1 MSTAEEDTTNYNNC
15 SDNESSHSKDVKQ
28 ETNEVA
34 LQKQKT
40 ATSATVEAEEEDHQH
55 EDVEIEH
62 EVHEHEVEFADEA
75 EKSTASPCSVPEPE
89 HCSFRTPPPPVQQS
103 SAPGDSMP
111 MSQSELLGK
120 FPQDEPQSAASCSSS
135 HSVASVEVERS
146 CMETRGLVNVKWD
159 ITRKNKASIVIDG
172 YKMTESRAGK
182 DGRVFWRCSKR
193 FCPATA
199 ISLAQRLVSV
209 RQVDAR
215 RFHNHPPTGKEEF
228 FRGDFANPGT
238 PTQVTIK
245 WPVTRLSVTG
255 SLDVDDNPAA
265 AASVVEDSHPASEDL
280 EGGGS
285 NSKKNLS
292 IKRSALLRRRRERRR
307 GEQQQQQ
314 LCRNADG
321 ASAVEEAGGLQV
333 ADDCLLDADSTAL
346 SGGGPGLQY
355 RDSSLLL
362 GSSAESVDAPQAK
375 RVRHESLEDLAS
387 IQQRLTDSLS
397 GVAGLETAQGGGG
410 LQALATAAG
419 FHGNS
424 YSTGCSSNSVSTASV
439 APLLRGL
446 KSTPSAASSGSSS
459 HQHQQQVLL
468 HQQHQHLQGLDSQ
481 TQKALLAM
489 ALNGFNSQQQS
500 QQPPPPP
507 PPYNPIFNPPPQ
519 QQQQHLS
526 LSSQQF
532 PHQSSSAAAANL
544 FSLAAV
550 GSHSSSPLK
559 EALSQID
566 NSQLRRQL
574 RRLENYFRSGI
585 VAVSE
590 AILRQSV
597 ANSSAQLTGSAF
609 GFKAG
614 GGASSEQERLGRL
627 LNYLEG
633 LERVNKLAQDL
644 A

>member
-1 MSTAEEDTTNYNNC
+1 NQVSKPTSALQLQRNFECKSGRTLQCSDKTDPRFSLIDSILEISKMSTAEEDTTNYNNC

-120 FPQDEPQSAASCSSS
+120 FTRKNLTPISSTPQPQDEPQSAASCSSS

-410 LQALATAAG
+410 LQ
-419 FHGNS
+419 
-424 YSTGCSSNSVSTASV
+424 
-439 APLLRGL
+439 
-446 KSTPSAASSGSSS
+446 
-459 HQHQQQVLL
+459 
-468 HQQHQHLQGLDSQ
+468 
-481 TQKALLAM
+481 
-489 ALNGFNSQQQS
+489 
-500 QQPPPPP
+500 
-507 PPYNPIFNPPPQ
+507 
-519 QQQQHLS
+519 
-526 LSSQQF
+526 
-532 PHQSSSAAAANL
+532 SSSAAAANL

-633 LERVNKLAQDL
+633 LE
-644 A
+644 